1 MTRILA
7 DENLWPGAV
16 AALRELGHDVVWI
29 RDAAPGIDD
38 VQVLAFAQTERRL
51 LITQDKGFGDLVFA
65 RGLPANYG
73 VILLRA
79 RRTQSDR
86 TSELVHAVESRDD
99 WYGIFA
105 VAEGGRTRATELP

>member
-7 DENLWPGAV
+7 DENLWPGAI
-16 AALRELGHDVVWI
+16 AALQALGHDVVWI
-29 RDAAPGIDD
+29 RDEAPGIDD
-38 VQVLAFAQTERRL
+38 ERVLALAQTERRL

-65 RGLPANYG
+65 RSLPANYG

-79 RRTQSDR
+79 RRTQTDR
-86 TSELVHAVESRDD
+86 TRELVDAVESRDD

-105 VAEGGRTRATELP
+105 VAEEGRTRAVELP